1 MYAFWFNLA
10 AMLRYLLT
18 AVLMVA
24 VLAVEGRQPV
34 PVVADSATRSPLP
47 GASIYDC
54 RGKAVGK
61 SDSRGRMPHIPQD
74 SYPVTVRYLGFY
86 DRTVTEACADTVFL
100 QEDIFELPEVVVESR
115 NRKLLHILAYVRE
128 YSTLTTYTDTVFLF
142 REKMVDYMLPD
153 KDRKVKFKGWT
164 SPRMLNSKSYYRFT
178 NAYGLDS
185 VSDVSNFHFSW
196 SDWVGIA
203 PVHPLPQAVRGLE
216 HGSDTLMGRYSP
228 VEVWMKNEDRLTVDV
243 DVLAA
248 ESGREWVPN
257 LSGFF
262 RKDLDFEKFKVRF
275 GYDSA
280 DDSITPLNLTGYS
293 YDIESN
299 GRGHD
304 MFMFNKVGE
313 QFFVSTH
320 AEVYILDREYI
331 TVREA
336 RKWDA
341 RKFDTEVSGIYE
353 PADAPALHP
362 DVLALVNRV
371 DSIDRNNVRLAQ
383 ITDYRLNPAPNGDR
397 NFKVGRR
404 ALSMLKQATGISRY
418 KFYRNINRTMRQL
431 NKQQMER
438 NNARAR
444 RSQSEQG
451 ADGSGK

>member
-18 AVLMVA
+18 AVLMA
-24 VLAVEGRQPV
+24 AALAVEGRQPV
-34 PVVADSATRSPLP
+34 PVVADSATRIPLP

-61 SDSRGRMPHIPQD
+61 SDSRGRLPRIPQD

-164 SPRMLNSKSYYRFT
+164 HPRILTSRSYYRFT
-178 NAYGLDS
+178 DAHGLDS

-203 PVHPLPQAVRGLE
+203 PGHALPHSVRELE
-216 HGSDTLMGRYSP
+216 HGADTLMGRYSP

-262 RKDLDFEKFKVRF
+262 RKDLDFEKFKIRF

-280 DDSITPLNLTGYS
+280 CDSITPLNLTGYS

-299 GRGHD
+299 GRGHE

-313 QFFVSTH
+313 SFFVSTH
-320 AEVYILDREYI
+320 AEVYIMDKEYI
-331 TVREA
+331 TVKEA

-341 RKFDTEVSGIYE
+341 RKFDMDAIGIYE
-353 PADAPALHP
+353 PRDAPELHP

-371 DSIDRNNVRLAQ
+371 NGIDRNNVRLAQ

-451 ADGSGK
+451 ADGSEK